1 MRFHYIASEPTGKI
15 IEAEMEA
22 QGVAEVLEFL
32 AGRGLK
38 PINIK
43 VVKGFKAVGGK
54 GIFGATTITETD
66 KIFLTRYLGLMLK
79 VGTDLF
85 QAVDVLM
92 NDFDK
97 PIIKVFLAEVRSN
110 LEKGQPFYVSF
121 AKYPRFFD
129 SVFVNLIKAGEA
141 SGNLDQILE
150 SLSVSLEKQQDI
162 KNRIRGVL
170 IYPIFLLIASFLI
183 LFFLVTFALPK
194 IATVFEGSGFE
205 PPLFSRVVFAV
216 GNFFG
221 QYALFIAGIS
231 IVGIIAAFYFY
242 KTSLTF
248 RRFLFNFINRLP
260 AIRGVAAKISLQ
272 RFASTL
278 SSLVGSGLPLVQGIE
293 ITAQAVGNE
302 ELKTALLRIS
312 REGITKGLTVSE
324 AFRKEP
330 IFPRVVVN
338 LISISEK
345 AGHLE
350 NVLTTLAN
358 FYETETDTTIK
369 FMVSLLEPALLMI
382 MGVIVG
388 TIALSIIVPI
398 YQLTG
403 KF

>member
-32 AGRGLK
+32 ASRGLK
-38 PINIK
+38 PVNIK
-43 VVKGFKAVGGK
+43 IIKGFKAVSGQ
-54 GIFGATTITETD
+54 GIFGASITETD

-97 PIIKVFLAEVRSN
+97 PIIKTFLSEVRSN
-110 LEKGQPFYVSF
+110 LEKGQPFYISF

-150 SLSVSLEKQQDI
+150 NLSVSLEKQQDI
-162 KNRIRGVL
+162 RNRIRGVL
-170 IYPIFLLIASFLI
+170 IYPIFLLIVSFLI

-194 IATVFEGSGFE
+194 IAAVFESSGFE

-221 QYALFIAGIS
+221 DYALFIAGIS
-231 IVGIIAAFYFY
+231 IGGIIAAFYFY
-242 KTSLTF
+242 KTSLVF
-248 RRFLFNFINRLP
+248 RRLLFNFVNYLP

-278 SSLVGSGLPLVQGIE
+278 SSLIRAGLPLVQGIE

-302 ELKTALLRIS
+302 GLKAALLRIS
-312 REGITKGLTVSE
+312 REGISKGLTVSE
-324 AFRKEP
+324 AFKKEP

-338 LISISEK
+338 LVAISEK

-350 NVLTTLAN
+350 NVLTSLSN
-358 FYETETDTTIK
+358 FYETETDTAIK

-382 MGVIVG
+382 MGAIVG

-403 KF
+403 NF

>member
-1 MRFHYIASEPTGKI
+1 MRFRYIASEPAGKI
-15 IEAEMEA
+15 IEQEIEA
-22 QGVAEVLEFL
+22 QGVAEVLEIL
-32 AGRGLK
+32 AGKGLK

-43 VVKGFKAVGGK
+43 AVKGVKSIGGK
-54 GIFGATTITETD
+54 AIFGAALINEND
-66 KIFLTRYLGLMLK
+66 KVFLTRYLGLMLK
-79 VGTDLF
+79 VGTDLH
-85 QAVDVLM
+85 QAIDVLM
-92 NDFDK
+92 TDFDK
-97 PIIKVFLAEVRSN
+97 PIVKAFLGEVRSN

-121 AKYPRFFD
+121 AKYPRFFN

-150 SLSVSLEKQQDI
+150 DLSVSLEKQQEI

-170 IYPIFLLIASFLI
+170 IYPILLLVASFSI

-194 IATVFEGSGFE
+194 ISKVFEGGGFD

-216 GNFFG
+216 GDFFG
-221 QYALFIAGIS
+221 HYALPFAGVLIG
-231 IVGIIAAFYFY
+231 GIIAAFYFY
-242 KTSLTF
+242 KTSLGF
-248 RRFLFNFINRLP
+248 RRFVSNLINRLP
-260 AIRGVAAKISLQ
+260 AVRGVSSKISLQ

-278 SSLVGSGLPLVQGIE
+278 SSLIRAGLPLTQGIE

-302 ELKTALLRIS
+302 ELKAALLRIS

-324 AFRKEP
+324 SFRREA

-345 AGHLE
+345 AGHIE
-350 NVLTTLAN
+350 NVLISLSN
-358 FYETETDTTIK
+358 FYETETDTAIK
-369 FMVSLLEPALLMI
+369 FMISLLEPALLMI

-403 KF
+403 TF